1 MNVKDVNKKY
11 LKELSDYQKKV
22 FNELLKDLKSNNSK
36 ARTFETTNY
45 NYMTINGTTAV
56 KTTKEYSY
64 IDTTKNN
71 TSTLKPLFEFNY
83 EPITLSLVTR
93 SEQEF
98 FTNKKL
104 LKKDR
109 LYVFNPT
116 LVNMFGGEHLI
127 SGSRTPYLMIRN
139 PIYTAIV
146 LPVITHDI
154 ACLNNIKE

>member
-1 MNVKDVNKKY
+1 MNIKDVNKKY

-22 FNELLKDLKSNNSK
+22 FNELLKDLKSNNGK
-36 ARTFETTNY
+36 ARTFVTENY
-45 NYMTINGTTAV
+45 SYMSINGTTAV
-56 KTTKEYSY
+56 KTAKEYSY

-71 TSTLKPLFEFNY
+71 TSVLKPLFEFNY
-83 EPITLSLVTR
+83 EPITLSLIAR
-93 SEQEF
+93 GEQEF

-104 LKKDR
+104 LKEDR
-109 LYVFNPT
+109 LYIFNPT

-127 SGSRTPYLMIRN
+127 SDSNTPYLMIRN

-146 LPVITHDI
+146 LPVITHDT

>member
-1 MNVKDVNKKY
+1 MNIKDVNKKY

-22 FNELLKDLKSNNSK
+22 FNELLKELKSNNGK
-36 ARTFETTNY
+36 ARTFETANY
-45 NYMTINGTTAV
+45 SYMTINGTTAV
-56 KTTKEYSY
+56 KTAKEYSY

-83 EPITLSLVTR
+83 EPITLSLITR
-93 SEQEF
+93 GEQEF

-104 LKKDR
+104 LKEDG
-109 LYVFNPT
+109 LYIFNPT

-127 SGSRTPYLMIRN
+127 SDRDTPCLMIRN

-146 LPVITHDI
+146 LPIITSDI